1 MELEYA
7 DARDFPQFRQ
17 ARVLAAKRGWPK
29 LRWPAP
35 PPPAPAVADAT
46 VPVQRGLITL
56 LFPLNL

>member
-7 DARDFPQFRQ
+7 DARNFPQFAE
-17 ARVLAAKRGWPK
+17 ARVLAAKPGWPK

-35 PPPAPAVADAT
+35 LPLAAAIADAT

-56 LFPLNL
+56 LFS